1 MERFSNLS
9 RANKIYIHKEQK
21 SFNNTPKGDDTQ
33 IYVEQNDISKF
44 VSKLFESR
52 EMAHIYHLQVRGQIG
67 SHAEHLALGVY
78 YDSIVDLIDELVEV
92 YQGQYEIIDG
102 YDIINPSDTKRK
114 KSLEYF
120 MDLAEYIKYAR
131 KCFDIEDTHIHSLI
145 DDIVNL
151 IYRTT
156 YKLKFNK

>member
-1 MERFSNLS
+1 MERFSNL
-9 RANKIYIHKEQK
+9 REVNRIYIHKEQK
-21 SFNNTPKGDDTQ
+21 SFNNTPKSDDSQ
-33 IYVEQNDISKF
+33 VYIEQNDISKF

-52 EMAHIYHLQVRGQIG
+52 EMAHIYHLQVRGQMG
-67 SHAEHLALGVY
+67 SNAEHMALGVY